1 MNFRFTTMNFSISLL
16 QLLGL
21 SLAPHLVAPQG
32 LNVTAISA
40 INGAS
45 VLECWSLATP
55 PKTFAGASNYP
66 IGDFAAAFVGVIP
79 PKTHIGF
86 AHAPSIQYFSFPPCL
101 SCYDLIWRGE
111 VGY

>member
-1 MNFRFTTMNFSISLL
+1 MNFSISLL

-21 SLAPHLVAPQG
+21 SIAPQFVAPQG

-45 VLECWSLATP
+45 VLQCWSLTTP
-55 PKTFAGASNYP
+55 PGNFRGASNYP
-66 IGDFAAAFVGVIP
+66 IGDFSGAFVGVIP

-86 AHAPSIQYFSFPPCL
+86 AHAPAIQYFSTT
-101 SCYDLIWRGE
+101 LIL
-111 VGY
+111 GYGTDC